1 MLQDPRPSTG
11 RREKEE
17 NETVKNSLLPSVE
30 RWHEKVALSCMH
42 HEIGYRHLSGQYE
55 GNRAGKQPEKDQQT
69 SDDFQHSRKA
79 VYGQHPEVIE
89 HCNVRYIKQLG
100 CAMLQV

>member
-42 HEIGYRHLSGQYE
+42 HEIGYRHLSGQDK
-55 GNRAGKQPEKDQQT
+55 GDRARKQPKKDQQT
-69 SDDFQHSRKA
+69 SDDFEHSRKA
-79 VYGQHPEVIE
+79 VEGKYAELIE
-89 HCNVRYIKQLG
+89 HRKVRHVKQLG
-100 CAMLQV
+100 SAVLQV